1 MNTVRLALILATAA
15 VCGCTT
21 TRPPS
26 DVAHLQLES
35 DDSPTV
41 MVSKIGLERKNG
53 VLVVWGYVLKRI
65 HATDTTKTH
74 LDVALYDDQGRLL
87 RSTVEHF
94 QPRQI
99 DRCYRRPDFATY
111 RIGLDPLPER
121 TSRITVRAH
130 DGAEDH
136 P

>member
-1 MNTVRLALILATAA
+1 MKAARLTLILATAA

-65 HATDTTKTH
+65 HATDTTQTH
-74 LDVALYDDQGRLL
+74 LDVTLYDDQGRLL

-99 DRCYRRPDFATY
+99 PRRYRRPDFATY

-121 TSRITVRAH
+121 TARITVRAH

>member
-1 MNTVRLALILATAA
+1 MNAGCLTLILATAA
-15 VCGCTT
+15 VSGCAT

-26 DVAHLQLES
+26 DVAHLQLAF
-35 DDSPTV
+35 DHSPTV
-41 MVSKIGLERKNG
+41 MVSEIGLERENG
-53 VLVVWGYVLKRI
+53 ILVVLGYVVKKI

-74 LDVALYDDQGRLL
+74 LDVILHDDQGSVL

-99 DRCYRRPDFATY
+99 PRRDRRPDFATY

-121 TSRITVRAH
+121 TARITVRAH